1 MSKYLANGGTPN
13 PPSSKNRSV
22 SARFI
27 LALIHIHFPILPQH
41 IKPLVGMQQRF
52 QAYALL

>member
-27 LALIHIHFPILPQH
+27 LALIHIHLTILPRH

>member
-22 SARFI
+22 GARFI
-27 LALIHIHFPILPQH
+27 LALIRIHLPILSRH
-41 IKPLVGMQQRF
+41 IKPLAGMQQRF